1 MRDDSAAD
9 TGDRQ
14 GLTDP
19 AYWREFWDVAG
30 VRIQPSR
37 GGVRDHVRDTVVAE
51 LGKVVE
57 PGSKWTEV
65 GCASSTFL
73 LDFPAVLGAEL
84 DGVDISA
91 RALEVTRSNLADLG
105 VTPTLS
111 CHDFTEP
118 LPEELHAYDGVFSNG
133 FVEHFADLSAVLVSV
148 AKYVKPGGIVVS
160 VIPNMSGIVGFLQ
173 LFTSSEIFLTHHVIT
188 PPILRQ
194 EMERA
199 GLIVDVCEP
208 FMSFNTGVVNVGE
221 RRGRLTGRAL
231 EAALVGT
238 SRAVWS
244 AERIT
249 KREMKPRL
257 WRSPYLISVGRT
269 T

>member
-1 MRDDSAAD
+1 MLDDSAA
-9 TGDRQ
+9 GVRHGQ

-37 GGVRDHVRDTVVAE
+37 GGVRDHVRDTLVAE
-51 LGKVVE
+51 LGKVVKPE
-57 PGSKWTEV
+57 SRWIEV

-73 LDFPAVLGAEL
+73 LDLPTILGARL

-91 RALEVTRSNLADLG
+91 DALDATVGNLAEFGL
-105 VTPTLS
+105 TPTLS

-118 LPEELHAYDGVFSNG
+118 RPEELHAYDGVFSFG
-133 FVEHFADLSAVLVSV
+133 FVEHFADLAAALASV
-148 AKYVKPGGIVVS
+148 AQYVKPGGTVVS
-160 VIPNMSGIVGFLQ
+160 VIPNMSGLVGFLQ
-173 LFTSSEIFLTHHVIT
+173 LFTSSDIFLTHHVIT

-199 GLIVDVCEP
+199 GLLVDVCEP
-208 FMSFNTGVVNVGE
+208 LMSFNTGVVNVGE
-221 RRGRLTGRAL
+221 RRSRLSGRVL

-238 SRAVWS
+238 SRAVWT

-249 KREMKPRL
+249 KRELKPRL
-257 WRSPYLISVGRT
+257 WRAPYILSVGRT